1 MTDAKHSSS
10 RRSTRI
16 LLDVLVEVQGKG
28 FAYAGETTTVN
39 MNGAL
44 LRIPARLKVGDRV
57 TVHVH
62 ATGKSAP
69 AIVAFANDDLSQ
81 FGIELEK
88 PENIWGVTLPPPDWT
103 L

>member
-1 MTDAKHSSS
+1 MTEEKHPSS

-16 LLDVLVEVQGKG
+16 HLDVLVEVQGRG

-69 AIVAFANDDLSQ
+69 AVVVFANDDLSQ
-81 FGIELEK
+81 FGIELQN
-88 PENIWGVTLPPPDWT
+88 PENIWGVALPPADWT